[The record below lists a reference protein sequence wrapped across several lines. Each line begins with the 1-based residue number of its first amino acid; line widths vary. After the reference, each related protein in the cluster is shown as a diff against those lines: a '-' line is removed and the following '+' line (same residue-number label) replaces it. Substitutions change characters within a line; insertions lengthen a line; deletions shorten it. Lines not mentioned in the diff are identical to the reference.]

1 MIEHRLHN
9 RVDYEEKCLLQIRNE
24 YYPAKVK
31 NISFGG
37 ALVVSYNPLI
47 GLNVG
52 DCCSVSVNGEPPSEY
67 HCKVA
72 RIEISSL
79 ALEFTDRHIFKSV
92 DH

>member
-1 MIEHRLHN
+1 MVEHRLHN

-52 DCCSVSVNGEPPSEY
+52 DCCNVSVNGESPGDYP
-67 HCKVA
+67 CKVA
-72 RIEISSL
+72 RIDTSSI
-79 ALEFTDRHIFKSV
+79 ALEFTGKQMFTL
-92 DH
+92 